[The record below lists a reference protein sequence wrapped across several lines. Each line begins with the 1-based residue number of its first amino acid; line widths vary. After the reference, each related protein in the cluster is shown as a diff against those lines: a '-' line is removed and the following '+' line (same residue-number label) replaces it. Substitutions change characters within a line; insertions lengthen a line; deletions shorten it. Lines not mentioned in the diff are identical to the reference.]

1 MRPSDGK
8 APAPSTSSASARR
21 SDARESDDR
30 EDDGPRDVFAVEN
43 AFEAFFVL
51 VLLLFKFLFRA
62 CTRRCACCW

>member
-1 MRPSDGK
+1 MRPSGGK
-8 APAPSTSSASARR
+8 ASAPSTSSAPARR

-30 EDDGPRDVFAVEN
+30 EDGGPRDVFAVEN
-43 AFEAFFVL
+43 SYEAFFVL